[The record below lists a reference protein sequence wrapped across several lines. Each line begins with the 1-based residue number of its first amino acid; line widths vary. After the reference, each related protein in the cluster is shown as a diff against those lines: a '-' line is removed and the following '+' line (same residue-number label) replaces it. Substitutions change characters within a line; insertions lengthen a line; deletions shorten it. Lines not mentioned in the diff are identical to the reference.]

1 MALWLTCSIRA
12 GSALTRLR
20 QRNAVRAKGEVSM
33 FDKDKFDKAVNAE
46 KKAIRKNVDKILLKK
61 LDVRVVAML
70 SGCLV
75 KTPKPRPD
83 GSVGGKWAILQMDD
97 GVGRGEGSAFAK
109 VWEKAAALDLEQK
122 VDQLVMV
129 CGEVSHR
136 VMYAKEDVK
145 KEHPQVGDLSFTV
158 KEAYPLEHALPLVS
172 KGLRIKMQY
181 ADPEIRAKVNRIRD
195 AIAKGAGEIDMVQNV
210 RALQEGNYNLVY
222 DEIADMA
229 AQCREHGVI
238 SKVILET
245 CYLAD
250 AEKVKTCEL
259 AVKAGVDFV
268 KTSTGFGTAGATAAD
283 IALMRK
289 TVGPTM
295 GVKAAGGIR
304 DLQAT
309 FDMLRAGATR
319 IGTSAGVKIVDELRA
334 LGR

>member
-1 MALWLTCSIRA
+1 MFNPDTISSAELA
-12 GSALTRLR
+12 GIIDHTFLKPFG
-20 QRNAVRAKGEVSM
+20 NAVPIEKLCAEAREYGFAMVAINPAEIERCVKLLEGTKVHAGAAISFPLGQMTSAAK
-33 FDKDKFDKAVNAE
+33 
-46 KKAIRKNVDKILLKK
+46 
-61 LDVRVVAML
+61 
-70 SGCLV
+70 
-75 KTPKPRPD
+75 
-83 GSVGGKWAILQMDD
+83 
-97 GVGRGEGSAFAK
+97 
-109 VWEKAAALDLEQK
+109 
-122 VDQLVMV
+122 
-129 CGEVSHR
+129 
-136 VMYAKEDVK
+136 
-145 KEHPQVGDLSFTV
+145 SF
-158 KEAYPLEHALPLVS
+158 E
-172 KGLRIKMQY
+172 
-181 ADPEIRAKVNRIRD
+181 IRD
-195 AIAKGAGEIDMVQNV
+195 AIEKGAGEIDMVQNV
-210 RALQEGNYNLVY
+210 RALQEGNFNLVF

-229 AQCREHGVI
+229 AQCRAHGVI

-245 CYLAD
+245 CYLSD
-250 AEKVKTCEL
+250 EEKVTTCEL